1 MERKS
6 RLVELSLV
14 IMTSMCVSPEVNRT
28 MVPST
33 ASMSGS
39 APAGVVG
46 RLLDGAVVDG
56 VVLALAEGPAV
67 VDVAV
72 VGEDPGGWSR
82 CRRTLCMRPRGA
94 SLQAVLREHASVAH
108 RFYLR

>member
-14 IMTSMCVSPEVNRT
+14 IVTSICVSPEVNRT
-28 MVPST
+28 MVPSMPST

-46 RLLDGAVVDG
+46 GLVDGAVVDG
-56 VVLALAEGPAV
+56 VVLALADGRGV

-72 VGEDPGGWSR
+72 VGEDPGGLVSLSPDVVQAATR
-82 CRRTLCMRPRGA
+82 SITASGA
-94 SLQAVLREHASVAH
+94 A
-108 RFYLR
+108 

>member
-39 APAGVVG
+39 AAAGVVG
-46 RLLDGAVVDG
+46 GLVDGAVVDG
-56 VVLALAEGPAV
+56 VVLALAEGPAG
-67 VDVAV
+67 VDVVV
-72 VGEDPGGWSR
+72 VGEDPGGLVSLSSDVVHAATR
-82 CRRTLCMRPRGA
+82 SITASGA
-94 SLQAVLREHASVAH
+94 A
-108 RFYLR
+108 